1 MCQKSASYNISFS
14 EQIFHQNRGKIR
26 ALTITR
32 CHKVKKVAID
42 MYSLT
47 SEPFKLER
55 DVDAIAVPTGET
67 IELPAGVVG
76 YITQALGGS
85 FTIFVDGSMFM
96 ILGHNADALGREPLP
111 APVLPENATKEDVE
125 EAVWQ
130 QLGTVYDPEIPVSIV
145 ELGLVYECQIKA
157 VENGYDVAIDMTLTA
172 PGCGMGDV
180 LVSDA
185 ATKIKLI
192 PEVNQVDCQI
202 VFDPPWD
209 QSMMSE
215 EAKLETGML

>member
-1 MCQKSASYNISFS
+1 
-14 EQIFHQNRGKIR
+14 
-26 ALTITR
+26 
-32 CHKVKKVAID
+32 

-55 DVDAIAVPTGET
+55 DVEAIAVPTGET

-96 ILGHNADALGREPLP
+96 ILGHNADALGKEPLP
-111 APVLPENATKEDVE
+111 APELPENASQQDVE
-125 EAVWQ
+125 EAVWN
-130 QLGTVYDPEIPVSIV
+130 QLRTVYDPEIPVSIV
-145 ELGLVYECQIKA
+145 ELGLVYECEIKPA
-157 VENGYDVAIDMTLTA
+157 EQGGFDVAIEMTLTA

-185 ATKIKLI
+185 AAKIKLI
-192 PEVNQVDCQI
+192 PEINHVDCQI

>member
-1 MCQKSASYNISFS
+1 
-14 EQIFHQNRGKIR
+14 
-26 ALTITR
+26 
-32 CHKVKKVAID
+32 

-47 SEPFKLER
+47 SEPFKLDR
-55 DVDAIAVPTGET
+55 DVEAIAVPTGET

-111 APVLPENATKEDVE
+111 TPKLPENASHKDVE
-125 EAVWQ
+125 KAVWE
-130 QLGTVYDPEIPVSIV
+130 QLGNVYDPEIPVNIV
-145 ELGLVYECQIKA
+145 ELGLVYECQ
-157 VENGYDVAIDMTLTA
+157 VEPSEEGYQVAIEMTLTA

-185 ATKIKLI
+185 AAKIKLI
-192 PEVNQVDCQI
+192 PEIKSVDCQI

-215 EAKLETGML
+215 AAKLETGML

>member
-1 MCQKSASYNISFS
+1 
-14 EQIFHQNRGKIR
+14 
-26 ALTITR
+26 
-32 CHKVKKVAID
+32 

-55 DVDAIAVPTGET
+55 DVEAITVPTGDT
-67 IELPAGVVG
+67 MELPAGVVG

-85 FTIFVDGSMFM
+85 FTVFVDGSMFM

-111 APVLPENATKEDVE
+111 KPQLPDNATSKDIE
-125 EAVWQ
+125 EAVWA
-130 QLGTVYDPEIPVSIV
+130 QLRNVYDPEIPVSIV
-145 ELGLVYECQIKA
+145 ELGLVYECDLKKSDD
-157 VENGYDVAIDMTLTA
+157 GYHVVIEMTLTA
-172 PGCGMGDV
+172 PGCGMGEV
-180 LVSDA
+180 IVADA
-185 ATKIKLI
+185 REKIKLI
-192 PEVNQVDCQI
+192 PEIKSVDCRI

>member
-1 MCQKSASYNISFS
+1 LSAAADLATIDLVIMVKCRFLLEQTTGICLGSQKP
-14 EQIFHQNRGKIR
+14 
-26 ALTITR
+26 
-32 CHKVKKVAID
+32 

-47 SEPFKLER
+47 SEPFKLDR
-55 DVDAIAVPTGET
+55 DVEAIAVPTGET

-111 APVLPENATKEDVE
+111 PPVLPENATRDDVE
-125 EAVWQ
+125 QAVWD
-130 QLGTVYDPEIPVSIV
+130 QLRTVYDPEIPVSIV
-145 ELGLVYECQIKA
+145 ELGLVYECEVRPA
-157 VENGYDVAIDMTLTA
+157 DGGGYDVDIDMTLTA

-192 PEVNQVDCQI
+192 PEVNKVHCDI

>member
-1 MCQKSASYNISFS
+1 
-14 EQIFHQNRGKIR
+14 
-26 ALTITR
+26 
-32 CHKVKKVAID
+32 

-55 DVDAIAVPTGET
+55 DVEAIAVPTGET

-96 ILGHNADALGREPLP
+96 ILGHNADALGKEPLP
-111 APVLPENATKEDVE
+111 APELPENASQQDVE
-125 EAVWQ
+125 EAVWN
-130 QLGTVYDPEIPVSIV
+130 QLRTVYDPEIPVSIV
-145 ELGLVYECQIKA
+145 ELGLVYECEVKPA
-157 VENGYDVAIDMTLTA
+157 ETGGYDVSIDMTLTA

-185 ATKIKLI
+185 AAKIKLI
-192 PEVNQVDCQI
+192 PDIHTVDCQI

>member
-1 MCQKSASYNISFS
+1 
-14 EQIFHQNRGKIR
+14 
-26 ALTITR
+26 
-32 CHKVKKVAID
+32 

-47 SEPFKLER
+47 SEPFKLSR
-55 DVDAIAVPTGET
+55 DVEAIAVPTGET

-85 FTIFVDGSMFM
+85 FTVFVDGSMFM
-96 ILGHNADALGREPLP
+96 ILGHNADALGKEPLP
-111 APVLPENATKEDVE
+111 APTLPENATQQDVE
-125 EAVWQ
+125 SAVWD
-130 QLGTVYDPEIPVSIV
+130 QLKTVYDPEIPVSIV
-145 ELGLVYECQIKA
+145 ELGLVYECEVKPS
-157 VENGYDVAIDMTLTA
+157 DVGFEVTIEMTLTA

-185 ATKIKLI
+185 AAKIKLI
-192 PEVNQVDCQI
+192 PEISSVDCRI

>member
-1 MCQKSASYNISFS
+1 
-14 EQIFHQNRGKIR
+14 
-26 ALTITR
+26 
-32 CHKVKKVAID
+32 

-55 DVDAIAVPTGET
+55 DVEAIAVPTGET

-96 ILGHNADALGREPLP
+96 ILGHNADALGKEPLP
-111 APVLPENATKEDVE
+111 APRLPENATQQDVE
-125 EAVWQ
+125 EAVWN
-130 QLGTVYDPEIPVSIV
+130 QLRTVYDPEIPVSIV
-145 ELGLVYECQIKA
+145 ELGLVYECELSPNEA
-157 VENGYDVAIDMTLTA
+157 GGYDVSIDMTLTA

-185 ATKIKLI
+185 GAKIKLI
-192 PEVNQVDCQI
+192 PDIKQVNCQI

>member
-1 MCQKSASYNISFS
+1 
-14 EQIFHQNRGKIR
+14 
-26 ALTITR
+26 
-32 CHKVKKVAID
+32 

-47 SEPFKLER
+47 SEPFKLDR
-55 DVDAIAVPTGET
+55 DVEAIAVPTGET

-96 ILGHNADALGREPLP
+96 ILGHNADALGREPLAP
-111 APVLPENATKEDVE
+111 PVLPENATQQDVE
-125 EAVWQ
+125 NAVWD
-130 QLGTVYDPEIPVSIV
+130 QLRTVYDPEIPVSIV
-145 ELGLVYECQIKA
+145 ELGLVYECEVKPNADSQL
-157 VENGYDVAIDMTLTA
+157 GYDVSIDMTLTA

-185 ATKIKLI
+185 AAKIKLI
-192 PEVNQVDCQI
+192 PEVNSVDCQI

>member
-1 MCQKSASYNISFS
+1 
-14 EQIFHQNRGKIR
+14 
-26 ALTITR
+26 
-32 CHKVKKVAID
+32 

-55 DVDAIAVPTGET
+55 DVEAITVPTGET

-96 ILGHNADALGREPLP
+96 VLGHNADALGKEPLP
-111 APVLPENATKEDVE
+111 TPKLPENANKADVE
-125 EAVWQ
+125 EAVWN
-130 QLGTVYDPEIPVSIV
+130 QLRSVYDPEIPVDIV
-145 ELGLVYECQIKA
+145 ELGLVYECEVEQA
-157 VENGYDVAIDMTLTA
+157 VDGYIVNIDMTLTA

-185 ATKIKLI
+185 STKIQLI
-192 PEVNQVDCQI
+192 PNIKKVDCKI

-209 QSMMSE
+209 STMMSE
-215 EAKLETGML
+215 AAKLETGML

>member
-1 MCQKSASYNISFS
+1 MLKSATIQNTILAVKRS
-14 EQIFHQNRGKIR
+14 QII
-26 ALTITR
+26 
-32 CHKVKKVAID
+32 

-47 SEPFKLER
+47 SEPFKLDR
-55 DVDAIAVPTGET
+55 DVEAIAVPTGET

-96 ILGHNADALGREPLP
+96 ILGHNADALGKEKLP
-111 APVLPENATKEDVE
+111 APVLPENATQQDVE
-125 EAVWQ
+125 QAVWA
-130 QLGTVYDPEIPVSIV
+130 QLKTVYDPEIPVSIV
-145 ELGLVYECQIKA
+145 ELGLVYECEVKSSDQ
-157 VENGYDVAIDMTLTA
+157 GYDVSIDMTLTA

-192 PEVNQVDCQI
+192 PEINHVNCQI

>member
-1 MCQKSASYNISFS
+1 
-14 EQIFHQNRGKIR
+14 
-26 ALTITR
+26 
-32 CHKVKKVAID
+32 

-47 SEPFKLER
+47 SEPFKLTR

-67 IELPAGVVG
+67 MELPAGVVG

-96 ILGHNADALGREPLP
+96 ILWHNADALGKEKLP
-111 APVLPENATKEDVE
+111 APVLPENATQQDVE
-125 EAVWQ
+125 QAVWA
-130 QLGTVYDPEIPVSIV
+130 QLKTVYDPEIPVSIV
-145 ELGLVYECQIKA
+145 ELGLVYECEVKSSDQ
-157 VENGYDVAIDMTLTA
+157 GYDVSIDMTLTA

-192 PEVNQVDCQI
+192 PEINHVNCQI

>member
-1 MCQKSASYNISFS
+1 
-14 EQIFHQNRGKIR
+14 
-26 ALTITR
+26 
-32 CHKVKKVAID
+32 

-47 SEPFKLER
+47 SEPFKLDR
-55 DVDAIAVPTGET
+55 DVEAIAVPTGET

-96 ILGHNADALGREPLP
+96 ILGHNADALGKEPLP
-111 APVLPENATKEDVE
+111 APELPENASQKDVE
-125 EAVWQ
+125 EAVWA
-130 QLGTVYDPEIPVSIV
+130 QLKTVYDPEIPVSIV
-145 ELGLVYECQIKA
+145 ELGLVYECEVKA
-157 VENGYDVAIDMTLTA
+157 ADQGYLVSIDMTLTA

-192 PEVNQVDCQI
+192 PEVNHVDCQI

-215 EAKLETGML
+215 AAKLETGML

>member
-1 MCQKSASYNISFS
+1 
-14 EQIFHQNRGKIR
+14 
-26 ALTITR
+26 
-32 CHKVKKVAID
+32 

-47 SEPFKLER
+47 SEPFKLDR

-96 ILGHNADALGREPLP
+96 ILGHNADALGKEPLP
-111 APVLPENATKEDVE
+111 APVLPENATQQDVKL
-125 EAVWQ
+125 AVWE
-130 QLGTVYDPEIPVSIV
+130 QLKTVFDPEIPVSIV
-145 ELGLVYECQIKA
+145 ELGLVYECEVKKQQQ
-157 VENGYDVAIDMTLTA
+157 GYIVSIDMTLTA

-185 ATKIKLI
+185 AAKIKLI
-192 PEVNQVDCQI
+192 PEVNQVNCQI
-202 VFDPPWD
+202 VFDPPWE

-215 EAKLETGML
+215 EARLETGML

>member
-1 MCQKSASYNISFS
+1 
-14 EQIFHQNRGKIR
+14 
-26 ALTITR
+26 
-32 CHKVKKVAID
+32 

-47 SEPFKLER
+47 SEPFKLDR
-55 DVDAIAVPTGET
+55 DVEAIAVPTGET

-85 FTIFVDGSMFM
+85 FTIYVDGSMFM
-96 ILGHNADALGREPLP
+96 ILGHNADALGREPLAP
-111 APVLPENATKEDVE
+111 PVLPENATQEDVE
-125 EAVWQ
+125 QAVWD
-130 QLGTVYDPEIPVSIV
+130 QLRTVYDPEIPVSIV
-145 ELGLVYECQIKA
+145 ELGLVYECEVKA
-157 VENGYDVAIDMTLTA
+157 LEEGGYEVDIDMTLTA

-192 PEVNQVDCQI
+192 PEIKKVQCDI

>member
-1 MCQKSASYNISFS
+1 
-14 EQIFHQNRGKIR
+14 
-26 ALTITR
+26 
-32 CHKVKKVAID
+32 

-47 SEPFKLER
+47 SEPFKLDR
-55 DVDAIAVPTGET
+55 DVEAIAVPTGDT

-111 APVLPENATKEDVE
+111 PPTLPENATQQDVE
-125 EAVWQ
+125 AAVWE
-130 QLGTVYDPEIPVSIV
+130 QLRTVYDPEIPVSIV
-145 ELGLVYECQIKA
+145 ELGLVYECELKA
-157 VENGYDVAIDMTLTA
+157 VEGGYEVAIAMTLTA

-185 ATKIKLI
+185 AAKIKLI
-192 PEVNQVDCQI
+192 PEIKTVDCQI

>member
-1 MCQKSASYNISFS
+1 
-14 EQIFHQNRGKIR
+14 
-26 ALTITR
+26 
-32 CHKVKKVAID
+32 

-55 DVDAIAVPTGET
+55 PVEVIAVPSGET
-67 IELPAGVVG
+67 MELPAGIVG

-85 FTIFVDGSMFM
+85 FTVFVDGSMFM
-96 ILGHNADALGREPLP
+96 ILGHNADALGKEPLP
-111 APVLPENATKEDVE
+111 APELPENAGLKEVE
-125 EAVWQ
+125 EAVWK
-130 QLGTVYDPEIPVSIV
+130 QLRTVYDPEIPVNIV
-145 ELGLVYECQIKA
+145 ELGLVYECLVQTIKEKYKA
-157 VENGYDVAIDMTLTA
+157 DIKMTLTA

-185 ATKIKLI
+185 KTKILLI
-192 PEVNQVDCQI
+192 PDIEEVNCNI

-209 QSMMSE
+209 QSMMSD

>member
-1 MCQKSASYNISFS
+1 MIKFDPISLLDS
-14 EQIFHQNRGKIR
+14 TDHQ
-26 ALTITR
+26 L
-32 CHKVKKVAID
+32 VAIN

-47 SEPFKLER
+47 SEPFKLDR

-96 ILGHNADALGREPLP
+96 ILGHNADALGKEPLP
-111 APVLPENATKEDVE
+111 APKLPENATQADVE
-125 EAVWQ
+125 SAVWD
-130 QLGTVYDPEIPVSIV
+130 QLRTVYDPEIPVSIV
-145 ELGLVYECQIKA
+145 ELGLVYECEVKPSDA
-157 VENGYDVAIDMTLTA
+157 GYQVFIEMTLTA

-185 ATKIKLI
+185 AAKIKLI
-192 PEVNQVDCQI
+192 PEIEKVDCQI

>member
-1 MCQKSASYNISFS
+1 
-14 EQIFHQNRGKIR
+14 
-26 ALTITR
+26 
-32 CHKVKKVAID
+32 

-55 DVDAIAVPTGET
+55 DVEAITVPTGET

-96 ILGHNADALGREPLP
+96 VLGHNADALGKEPLP
-111 APVLPENATKEDVE
+111 TPTLPENANREDVE
-125 EAVWQ
+125 EAVWN
-130 QLGTVYDPEIPVSIV
+130 QLRSVYDPEIPVDIV
-145 ELGLVYECQIKA
+145 ELGLVYECVVEQA
-157 VENGYDVAIDMTLTA
+157 VDGFVVSMDMTLTA

-185 ATKIKLI
+185 SAKINLI
-192 PEVNQVDCQI
+192 PNIKKVSCQI

-209 QSMMSE
+209 SSMMSE
-215 EAKLETGML
+215 AAKLETGML

>member
-1 MCQKSASYNISFS
+1 
-14 EQIFHQNRGKIR
+14 
-26 ALTITR
+26 
-32 CHKVKKVAID
+32 

-55 DVDAIAVPTGET
+55 DVEAIAVPTGET
-67 IELPAGVVG
+67 MELPAGVVG

-96 ILGHNADALGREPLP
+96 ILGHNADALGKEPLP
-111 APVLPENATKEDVE
+111 APKLPENATQQDVE
-125 EAVWQ
+125 EAVWN
-130 QLGTVYDPEIPVSIV
+130 QLRTVYDPEIPVSIV
-145 ELGLVYECQIKA
+145 ELGLVYECDVKA
-157 VENGYDVAIDMTLTA
+157 SEDGYLVTLAMTLTA

-185 ATKIKLI
+185 SAKIKLI
-192 PEVNQVDCQI
+192 PEIKSVDCQI

>member
-1 MCQKSASYNISFS
+1 
-14 EQIFHQNRGKIR
+14 
-26 ALTITR
+26 
-32 CHKVKKVAID
+32 

-47 SEPFKLER
+47 SEPFKLDR
-55 DVDAIAVPTGET
+55 DVEAIAVPTGET

-96 ILGHNADALGREPLP
+96 ILGHNADALGKEPLP
-111 APVLPENATKEDVE
+111 APTLPENATQQDVE
-125 EAVWQ
+125 EAVWA
-130 QLGTVYDPEIPVSIV
+130 QLKTVYDPEIPVSIV
-145 ELGLVYECQIKA
+145 ELGLVYECVVKSGDK
-157 VENGYDVAIDMTLTA
+157 GYEVAIDMTLTA

-185 ATKIKLI
+185 AAKIKLI
-192 PEVNQVDCQI
+192 PEIQSVHCQI